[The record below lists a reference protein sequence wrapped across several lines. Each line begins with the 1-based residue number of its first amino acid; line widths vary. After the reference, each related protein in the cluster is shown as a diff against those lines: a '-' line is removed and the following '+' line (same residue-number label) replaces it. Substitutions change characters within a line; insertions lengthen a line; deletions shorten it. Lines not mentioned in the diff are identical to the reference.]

1 MAVLTRVLRYILTMS
16 SEYSHATIQCLTA
29 IAQHHG
35 IQALP
40 ERLIHE
46 YALDAAEP
54 DDKLL
59 LRMATELGFK
69 AKLVSCSWNELVELK
84 DIFPVLARRKDGSS
98 VIVAGV
104 QKAGGVAKLAV
115 LDPLV
120 ASKQISLIDQSEF
133 ISYWSGKLVLLKRQ
147 HKLLD
152 IDQPFGLRWFIPE
165 ILRQRKAFRDIAITA
180 IMLQLLGLGMPI
192 FTQLIIDK
200 VLVHESY
207 STLAV
212 LTAAIVGVLLFE
224 SAFGFMRQYLLL
236 RATNVIDIRL
246 ARRTFG
252 HLLSLPIDYFES
264 HTAGVIVRHMQ
275 QVQSIRGF
283 LTGRLFF
290 TALDATALIL
300 FIPLLVSY
308 SGKLAAVVFGFS
320 ALMALVVL
328 LLIKPFNTRLQA
340 LYNAEGTRQS
350 MLVESIHG
358 MRTVKSLAIEPA
370 QRKVWDQYSSTT
382 IQMHFGV
389 GRISIAA
396 GTVTQLL
403 EKLMMVTV
411 IALGAMDV
419 FSLQLT
425 VGALIAFQMMSNR
438 VVGPLVQI
446 VGLVHEYQETAL
458 AVKMLGEVM
467 NRAPERKSSGGLRPV
482 FKGEIS
488 LDGVTFRYPGAA
500 MTALDQVSMN
510 INPGTVV
517 GVVGRSGSG
526 KTTFT
531 RLIQG
536 LYAIQEGVVR
546 FDGVDIREIDLAH
559 LRRSIG
565 VVLQD
570 NFMFRGSVR
579 DNIAMAR
586 PDASFEAIVAASQ
599 AAGADEF
606 IERLPQGYDTILE
619 ENASNLS
626 GGQRQRLAIARALLP
641 APRILILDEAA
652 SALDPESEA
661 IFIRNLGR
669 IAAGRTVIIVS
680 HRMSTLVNADRI
692 FVFER
697 GRLSDA
703 GRHTDLLGRC
713 EPYTSLWNQQTI
725 HL

>member
-1 MAVLTRVLRYILTMS
+1 MS
-16 SEYSHATIQCLTA
+16 VAYSHSTIQCLTV

-46 YALDAAEP
+46 FALPATEP
-54 DDKLL
+54 DNALVQRIARDIGL
-59 LRMATELGFK
+59 K
-69 AKLVSCSWNELVELK
+69 AKALRSDWAGLTALEPGVFPILV
-84 DIFPVLARRKDGSS
+84 RRTDGHS
-98 VIVAGV
+98 VIVAAIEKNPAHPKDTSLQV
-104 QKAGGVAKLAV
+104 AV
-115 LDPLV
+115 LDPQDKSGKV
-120 ASKQISLIDQSEF
+120 RPMSEAEF
-133 ISYWSGKLVLLKRQ
+133 TAQWSGTLILLKRDY
-147 HKLLD
+147 KLLD

-165 ILRQRKAFRDIAITA
+165 IFRQRKAFRDIAITA

-192 FTQLIIDK
+192 FSQIIIDK

-207 STLAV
+207 STLIV
-212 LTAAIVGVLLFE
+212 LTVAIVGVVLFE
-224 SAFGFMRQYLLL
+224 AAFSFMRQYLLL
-236 RATNVIDIRL
+236 HASNVIDIRL
-246 ARRTFG
+246 SRRTFS
-252 HLLSLPIDYFES
+252 HLLSLPIDYFET
-264 HTAGVIVRHMQ
+264 HTAGVITRHMQ
-275 QVQSIRGF
+275 QVQSIRSF

-290 TALDATALIL
+290 TAIDAFGLIL
-300 FIPLLVSY
+300 FIPLLASY
-308 SGKLAAVVFGFS
+308 SSKLALIVLGFS
-320 ALMALVVL
+320 ALMAIVVL

-340 LYNAEGTRQS
+340 LYNAEGIRQS
-350 MLVESIHG
+350 MLVETIHG
-358 MRTVKSLAIEPA
+358 MRTVKSLAIEPK
-370 QRKVWDQYSSTT
+370 QRKVWEQRTATT

-389 GRISIAA
+389 GKMSIAA
-396 GTVTQLL
+396 ATVTQVL

-411 IALGAMDV
+411 IAVGAMDV
-419 FSLQLT
+419 FSLELT

-458 AVKMLGEVM
+458 SVKMLGEVM
-467 NRAPERKSSGGLRPV
+467 NLPPERKSSGGLRPV
-482 FKGEIS
+482 FKGQIG
-488 LDGVTFRYPGAA
+488 LDGVTFRYPSTA
-500 MTALDQVSMN
+500 MTALDRINLN
-510 INPGTVV
+510 IDPGTVV

-536 LYAIQEGVVR
+536 LYPVQEGVIR

-579 DNIAMAR
+579 ENIAMAR
-586 PDASFEAIVAASQ
+586 PDASFELIVAAAQ

-619 ENASNLS
+619 ENAANLS

-641 APRILILDEAA
+641 SPRILILDEAA

-680 HRMSTLVNADRI
+680 HRLSTLVNANKI

-703 GRHTDLLGRC
+703 GRHNELLGRC
-713 EPYTSLWNQQTI
+713 EPYTHLWNQQTSF
-725 HL
+725 L

>member
-1 MAVLTRVLRYILTMS
+1 MT
-16 SEYSHATIQCLTA
+16 HAHRHSTLQCLTA

-40 ERLIHE
+40 ERLLHD
-46 YALDAAEP
+46 YALDASEP
-54 DDKLL
+54 DDRLL

-69 AKLVSCSWNELVELK
+69 AQRVESSWGELVALQGV
-84 DIFPVLARRKDGSS
+84 FPLLARRRDGSS

-104 QKAGGVAKLAV
+104 QAGAGAPKLAV
-115 LDPLV
+115 LDPLAGKGQIALVEEDEFV
-120 ASKQISLIDQSEF
+120 AS
-133 ISYWSGKLVLLKRQ
+133 WSGTLVLLKRR
-147 HKLLD
+147 HRLLD
-152 IDQPFGLRWFIPE
+152 EHQPFGLRWFIPE
-165 ILRQRKAFRDIAITA
+165 ILRQGKAFRDIAIA
-180 IMLQLLGLGMPI
+180 AVMLQLLGMGMPI
-192 FTQLIIDK
+192 FSQLIIDK

-212 LTAAIVGVLLFE
+212 LTVAIVGVLLFE
-224 SAFGFMRQYLLL
+224 AGFGFMRQTLLL
-236 RATNVIDIRL
+236 HATNVIDIRL
-246 ARRTFG
+246 ARRTFA

-275 QVQSIRGF
+275 QVQAIRGF

-290 TALDATALIL
+290 TALDATGLIL

-328 LLIKPFNTRLQA
+328 LLIKPFNVRLQA

-350 MLVESIHG
+350 MLVETIHG
-358 MRTVKSLAIEPA
+358 MRTVKSLAIEPK
-370 QRKVWDQYSSTT
+370 QRKLWDQYSATS

-389 GRISIAA
+389 GRMSIAA
-396 GTVTQLL
+396 ATLTQLL
-403 EKLMMVTV
+403 EKLMMVSV
-411 IALGAMDV
+411 IALGALDV

-458 AVKMLGEVM
+458 SVKMLGEVM
-467 NRAPERKSSGGLRPV
+467 NRAPERKSSGGLRPR
-482 FKGEIS
+482 FQGRIA

-500 MTALDQVSMN
+500 MTALDRVSLE
-510 INPGTVV
+510 IEPGTVV

-536 LYAIQEGVVR
+536 LYPVQEGVVR

-579 DNIAMAR
+579 ENIAMAR
-586 PDASFEAIVAASQ
+586 PDASFEQIVAAAQ
-599 AAGADEF
+599 TAGADEF
-606 IERLPQGYDTILE
+606 IERLPQGYDTLLE
-619 ENASNLS
+619 ENAGNLS

-641 APRILILDEAA
+641 APRILILDEAT

-680 HRMSTLVNADRI
+680 HRLSTLVNSDRI
-692 FVFER
+692 LVFER
-697 GRLSDA
+697 GCLADA
-703 GRHTDLLGRC
+703 GRHPELVGRC
-713 EPYTSLWNQQTI
+713 EPYTQLWNQQTS

>member
-1 MAVLTRVLRYILTMS
+1 MTP
-16 SEYSHATIQCLTA
+16 EYRHSTLQCLTA

-35 IQALP
+35 VQALP
-40 ERLIHE
+40 ERLVHE
-46 YALDAAEP
+46 YALDASEP

-59 LRMATELGFK
+59 LRMAAELGFK
-69 AKLVSCSWNELVELK
+69 AQRVDSSWAELVELK
-84 DIFPVLARRKDGSS
+84 DVFPLLARRRDGSS
-98 VIVAGV
+98 VIIAGV
-104 QKAGGVAKLAV
+104 QPGDSGPKLAM
-115 LDPLV
+115 LDPLAGSGQIGLV
-120 ASKQISLIDQSEF
+120 EQADFLAS
-133 ISYWSGKLVLLKRQ
+133 WSGTLVLLKRQ

-152 IDQPFGLRWFIPE
+152 ENQPFGLRWFIPE

-180 IMLQLLGLGMPI
+180 IMLQLLGMGMPI
-192 FTQLIIDK
+192 FSQLIIDK

-207 STLAV
+207 STLVV
-212 LTAAIVGVLLFE
+212 LTVAIVGVLLFE
-224 SAFGFMRQYLLL
+224 AGFGFMRQTLLL
-236 RATNVIDIRL
+236 HATNVIDIRL

-252 HLLSLPIDYFES
+252 KLLSLPIEYFES

-283 LTGRLFF
+283 LTGQLFF
-290 TALDATALIL
+290 TALDAIGLIL

-320 ALMALVVL
+320 GLMALIVV

-350 MLVESIHG
+350 MLVETIHG
-358 MRTVKSLAIEPA
+358 MRTVKSLAIEPK
-370 QRKVWDQYSSTT
+370 QRKLWDQYSATS

-389 GRISIAA
+389 GRMSIAA
-396 GTVTQLL
+396 STVTHLL
-403 EKLMMVTV
+403 EKLMMVSV
-411 IALGAMDV
+411 IAIGALDV

-446 VGLVHEYQETAL
+446 VGLVHQYQETAL
-458 AVKMLGEVM
+458 SVKMLGEVM
-467 NRAPERKSSGGLRPV
+467 NHPPERKSSGGLRPA
-482 FKGEIS
+482 FKGQIG
-488 LDGVTFRYPGAA
+488 LDGVTFRYPGAST
-500 MTALDQVSMN
+500 TALDRIHLN
-510 INPGTVV
+510 IAPGTVV

-536 LYAIQEGVVR
+536 LYPVQEGVVR

-579 DNIAMAR
+579 ENIAMAR
-586 PDASFEAIVAASQ
+586 PDASFEQIIAAAQ

-606 IERLPQGYDTILE
+606 IERLPQGYDTLLE
-619 ENASNLS
+619 ENAGNLS

-641 APRILILDEAA
+641 SPRILILDEAS

-680 HRMSTLVNADRI
+680 HRLSTLVHADQI

-697 GRLSDA
+697 GHLDDA
-703 GRHTDLLGRC
+703 GPHSALLGRC
-713 EPYTSLWNQQTI
+713 EPYTDLWNQQTS
-725 HL
+725 HM

>member
-1 MAVLTRVLRYILTMS
+1 MTP
-16 SEYSHATIQCLTA
+16 EYRHSTLQCLTA

-40 ERLIHE
+40 ERLVHE
-46 YALDAAEP
+46 YALDASEP
-54 DDKLL
+54 DDRLL
-59 LRMATELGFK
+59 LRMATDLGFK
-69 AKLVSCSWNELVELK
+69 AQRVDSSWTELIELK
-84 DIFPVLARRKDGSS
+84 DIFPLLARRHDGSS

-104 QKAGGVAKLAV
+104 QPGEQGTRLAV
-115 LDPLV
+115 LDPL
-120 ASKQISLIDQSEF
+120 AGSGQIGLVEQADFLTS
-133 ISYWSGKLVLLKRQ
+133 WSGTLVLLKRQ

-152 IDQPFGLRWFIPE
+152 ENQPFGLRWFIPE

-180 IMLQLLGLGMPI
+180 IMLQLLGMGMPI
-192 FTQLIIDK
+192 FSQLIIDK

-207 STLAV
+207 STLTV
-212 LTAAIVGVLLFE
+212 LTVAIVGLLLFE
-224 SAFGFMRQYLLL
+224 AGFSFMRQTLLL
-236 RATNVIDIRL
+236 HATNVIDIRL

-252 HLLSLPIDYFES
+252 KLLSLPIEYFER

-275 QVQSIRGF
+275 QVQAIRGF
-283 LTGRLFF
+283 LTGQLFF
-290 TALDATALIL
+290 TALDAIGLFL

-320 ALMALVVL
+320 ALMALIVV

-350 MLVESIHG
+350 MLVETIHG
-358 MRTVKSLAIEPA
+358 MRTVKSLAIEPK
-370 QRKVWDQYSSTT
+370 QRKLWDQYSANS

-389 GRISIAA
+389 GRMSIAA
-396 GTVTQLL
+396 ATVTQLL
-403 EKLMMVTV
+403 EKLMMVSV
-411 IALGAMDV
+411 IAIGALDV
-419 FSLQLT
+419 FSLELT

-446 VGLVHEYQETAL
+446 VGLVHQYQETAL
-458 AVKMLGEVM
+458 SVKMLGEVM
-467 NRAPERKSSGGLRPV
+467 NHPPERRSSGGLRPA
-482 FKGEIS
+482 FKGQIA
-488 LDGVTFRYPGAA
+488 LDGVTFRYPGSTA
-500 MTALDQVSMN
+500 TALDR
-510 INPGTVV
+510 IHLDIAPGTVV
-517 GVVGRSGSG
+517 GAVGRSGSG

-536 LYAIQEGVVR
+536 LYPVQEGVVR
-546 FDGVDIREIDLAH
+546 FDGIDIREIDLAH

-579 DNIAMAR
+579 ENIAMAR
-586 PDASFEAIVAASQ
+586 PDASFEQIVAAAQ

-606 IERLPQGYDTILE
+606 IERLPQGYDTLLE
-619 ENASNLS
+619 ENAGNLS

-641 APRILILDEAA
+641 APRILILDEAS

-680 HRMSTLVNADRI
+680 HRLSTLVHADQI

-697 GRLSDA
+697 GRLADA
-703 GRHTDLLGRC
+703 GPHGALLGRC
-713 EPYTSLWNQQTI
+713 EPYTDLWNQQTS

>member
-1 MAVLTRVLRYILTMS
+1 MS
-16 SEYSHATIQCLTA
+16 SVYSHATVQCLTA

-46 YALDAAEP
+46 YALDATEP

-69 AKLVSCSWNELVELK
+69 ARMVSCSWAELIKLEGV
-84 DIFPVLARRKDGSS
+84 FPLLARRNDGSS
-98 VIVAGV
+98 VIIAGV
-104 QKAGGVAKLAV
+104 QQDAGYAKVAL
-115 LDPLV
+115 LDPLAV
-120 ASKQISLIDQSEF
+120 SNQIGLIEQAEF
-133 ISYWSGKLVLLKRQ
+133 MAYWSGKLVVLKHQ

-152 IDQPFGLRWFIPE
+152 TQQPFGLRWFIPE
-165 ILRQRKAFRDIAITA
+165 IFRQRKAFRDIAITA
-180 IMLQLLGLGMPI
+180 VMLHLLGLGMPI
-192 FTQLIIDK
+192 FSQLIIDK

-207 STLAV
+207 STLVV
-212 LTAAIVGVLLFE
+212 LTVAIAGVLLFE

-246 ARRTFG
+246 ARRTFS
-252 HLLSLPIDYFES
+252 HLLSLPIDYFDS
-264 HTAGVIVRHMQ
+264 HSAGVIVRHMQ

-290 TALDATALIL
+290 TALDATALIF

-308 SGKLAAVVFGFS
+308 SGKLAAVVFVFS

-340 LYNAEGTRQS
+340 LYTAEGTRQS
-350 MLVESIHG
+350 MLVETIHG

-370 QRKVWDQYSSTT
+370 QRKVWDQYSATT

-396 GTVTQLL
+396 GTITQLL

-482 FKGEIS
+482 FKGQIA

-510 INPGTVV
+510 IDPGTVV

-536 LYAIQEGVVR
+536 LYPVQEGVVR

-586 PDASFEAIVAASQ
+586 PDASFEAIVAAAQ

-606 IERLPQGYDTILE
+606 IERLPQGYDTLLE

-680 HRMSTLVNADRI
+680 HRMSTLVNADQI

-703 GRHTDLLGRC
+703 GRHRDLLGRC
-713 EPYTSLWNQQTI
+713 EPYTTLWNQQKS

>member
-1 MAVLTRVLRYILTMS
+1 MNPAHRHSTL
-16 SEYSHATIQCLTA
+16 QCLTA

-40 ERLIHE
+40 ERLVHE
-46 YALDAAEP
+46 YALDASEP
-54 DDKLL
+54 DDRLL
-59 LRMATELGFK
+59 LRMATDLGFK
-69 AKLVSCSWNELVELK
+69 AQRVDSNWNELVELK
-84 DIFPVLARRKDGSS
+84 DIFPLLARRRDGSS

-104 QKAGGVAKLAV
+104 QPGDKGPKLAV
-115 LDPLV
+115 LDPL
-120 ASKQISLIDQSEF
+120 AGSGQIGLVEQADFLSS
-133 ISYWSGKLVLLKRQ
+133 WSGTLVLLKRQ

-152 IDQPFGLRWFIPE
+152 ENQPFGLRWFIPE

-180 IMLQLLGLGMPI
+180 IMLQLLGMGMPI
-192 FTQLIIDK
+192 FSQLIIDK

-207 STLAV
+207 STLTV
-212 LTAAIVGVLLFE
+212 LTVAIVGLLLFE
-224 SAFGFMRQYLLL
+224 AGFGFMRQTLLL
-236 RATNVIDIRL
+236 HATNVIDIRL

-252 HLLSLPIDYFES
+252 KLLSLPIEYFES

-283 LTGRLFF
+283 LTGQLFF
-290 TALDATALIL
+290 TALDAIGLIL

-320 ALMALVVL
+320 ALMALIVV

-350 MLVESIHG
+350 MLVETIHG
-358 MRTVKSLAIEPA
+358 MRTVKSLAIEPK
-370 QRKVWDQYSSTT
+370 QRKLWDQYSATS

-389 GRISIAA
+389 GRMSIAA
-396 GTVTQLL
+396 STVTQLL
-403 EKLMMVTV
+403 EKLMMVSV
-411 IALGAMDV
+411 IAIGALDV
-419 FSLQLT
+419 FSLELT

-446 VGLVHEYQETAL
+446 VGLVHQYQETAL
-458 AVKMLGEVM
+458 SVRMLGEVM
-467 NRAPERKSSGGLRPV
+467 NHPPERRSSGGLRPA
-482 FKGEIS
+482 FKGQIA
-488 LDGVTFRYPGAA
+488 LDGVTFRYPGAST
-500 MTALDQVSMN
+500 TALDRINLN
-510 INPGTVV
+510 IAPGTVV

-536 LYAIQEGVVR
+536 LYPVQEGVVR

-579 DNIAMAR
+579 ENIAMAR
-586 PDASFEAIVAASQ
+586 PDASFEQIVAAAQ

-606 IERLPQGYDTILE
+606 IERLPQGYDTLLE
-619 ENASNLS
+619 ENAGNLS

-641 APRILILDEAA
+641 SPRILILDEAS

-680 HRMSTLVNADRI
+680 HRLSTLVHADQI

-697 GRLSDA
+697 GHLDDA
-703 GRHTDLLGRC
+703 GPHSALLGRC
-713 EPYTSLWNQQTI
+713 EPYTDLWNQQTS

>member
-1 MAVLTRVLRYILTMS
+1 MNLAH
-16 SEYSHATIQCLTA
+16 SHSTIQCLTA

-40 ERLIHE
+40 ERLLHE
-46 YALDAAEP
+46 YALDASEP

-69 AKLVSCSWNELVELK
+69 AQRIETGWADLVQLQGV
-84 DIFPVLARRKDGSS
+84 FPLLARRRDGSS

-104 QKAGGVAKLAV
+104 QAGAGAGAPKLAV
-115 LDPLV
+115 LDPR
-120 ASKQISLIDQSEF
+120 AGQQISLVEQAAFVAD
-133 ISYWSGKLVLLKRQ
+133 WSGTLVLLKRQ

-152 IDQPFGLRWFIPE
+152 ENQPFGLRWFIPE

-180 IMLQLLGLGMPI
+180 VMLQLLGMGMPI
-192 FTQLIIDK
+192 FSQLIIDK

-212 LTAAIVGVLLFE
+212 LTIAIVGVLLFE
-224 SAFGFMRQYLLL
+224 AGFGFMRQTLLL
-236 RATNVIDIRL
+236 HATNVIDIRL

-252 HLLSLPIDYFES
+252 KLLSLPIEYFES

-283 LTGRLFF
+283 LTGQLFF
-290 TALDATALIL
+290 TALDATGLIL

-320 ALMALVVL
+320 ALMALVVVV
-328 LLIKPFNTRLQA
+328 LIKPFNTRLQA

-350 MLVESIHG
+350 MLVETIHG
-358 MRTVKSLAIEPA
+358 MRTVKSLAIEPK
-370 QRKVWDQYSSTT
+370 QRKLWDQYSATS

-389 GRISIAA
+389 GRMSIAA
-396 GTVTQLL
+396 STVTQLL
-403 EKLMMVTV
+403 EKLMMVSV
-411 IALGAMDV
+411 IALGALDV

-446 VGLVHEYQETAL
+446 VGLVHQYQETAL
-458 AVKMLGEVM
+458 SVRMLGEVM
-467 NRAPERKSSGGLRPV
+467 NHPPERKSSGGLRPK
-482 FKGEIS
+482 FQGRIG

-500 MTALDQVSMN
+500 ATALDRVSLE
-510 INPGTVV
+510 IAPGTVV

-536 LYAIQEGVVR
+536 LYAVQEGVIR
-546 FDGVDIREIDLAH
+546 FDGIDIREIDLAH

-570 NFMFRGSVR
+570 NFMFRGTVR
-579 DNIAMAR
+579 ENIAMAR
-586 PDASFEAIVAASQ
+586 PDASFEQIVAAAQ
-599 AAGADEF
+599 TAGADEF
-606 IERLPQGYDTILE
+606 IERLPQGYDTVLE
-619 ENASNLS
+619 ENAGNLS

-641 APRILILDEAA
+641 SPRILILDEAT

-680 HRMSTLVNADRI
+680 HRLSTLVNSDSI
-692 FVFER
+692 LVFER
-697 GRLSDA
+697 GCLSDA
-703 GRHTDLLGRC
+703 GRHQELVGRC
-713 EPYTSLWNQQTI
+713 EPYTDLWNQQTS

>member
-1 MAVLTRVLRYILTMS
+1 MS
-16 SEYSHATIQCLTA
+16 VAYSHSTIQCLTV

-46 YALDAAEP
+46 YALPASEP
-54 DDKLL
+54 DNRLVQRIAGDIGL
-59 LRMATELGFK
+59 K
-69 AKLVSCSWNELVELK
+69 AKAIRSDWARLTQLQGV
-84 DIFPVLARRKDGSS
+84 FPVLVRRTDGHSM
-98 VIVAGV
+98 IVAGV
-104 QKAGGVAKLAV
+104 EKDPASASVRVAV
-115 LDPLV
+115 LDPQDKSGKV
-120 ASKQISLIDQSEF
+120 RPMTEAEF
-133 ISYWSGKLVLLKRQ
+133 TAQWSGTLVLLKREY
-147 HKLLD
+147 KLLD

-165 ILRQRKAFRDIAITA
+165 IFRQRKAFRDIAITA

-192 FTQLIIDK
+192 FSQIIIDK

-207 STLAV
+207 STLIV
-212 LTAAIVGVLLFE
+212 LTVAIVGVVLFE
-224 SAFGFMRQYLLL
+224 AAFSFMRQYLLL
-236 RATNVIDIRL
+236 HASNVIDIRL
-246 ARRTFG
+246 SRRTFS
-252 HLLSLPIDYFES
+252 HLLSLPIDYFET
-264 HTAGVIVRHMQ
+264 HTAGVIARHMQ
-275 QVQSIRGF
+275 QVQSIRNF

-290 TALDATALIL
+290 TALDALGLIL
-300 FIPLLVSY
+300 FIPLLASY
-308 SGKLAAVVFGFS
+308 STKLALIVLGFS
-320 ALMALVVL
+320 ALMAMVVL

-340 LYNAEGTRQS
+340 LYNAEGIRQS
-350 MLVESIHG
+350 MLVETIHG
-358 MRTVKSLAIEPA
+358 MRTVKSLAIEPK
-370 QRKVWDQYSSTT
+370 QRKVWDQRTATT

-389 GRISIAA
+389 GKMSIAA
-396 GTVTQLL
+396 ASVTQIL

-411 IALGAMDV
+411 IAVGAMDV
-419 FSLQLT
+419 FSLELT

-458 AVKMLGEVM
+458 SVKMLGEVM
-467 NRAPERKSSGGLRPV
+467 NLPPERKSSGGLRPV
-482 FKGEIS
+482 FKGQIG
-488 LDGVTFRYPGAA
+488 LDGVTFRYPSTAA
-500 MTALDQVSMN
+500 TALDRVSMN
-510 INPGTVV
+510 IEAGTVV

-536 LYAIQEGVVR
+536 LYPVQEGVIR

-579 DNIAMAR
+579 ENIAMAR
-586 PDASFEAIVAASQ
+586 PDASFELVVAAAQ

-619 ENASNLS
+619 ENAANLS

-641 APRILILDEAA
+641 SPRILILDEAA

-680 HRMSTLVNADRI
+680 HRLSTLVNANQI
-692 FVFER
+692 FVFDR

-703 GRHTDLLGRC
+703 GRHNELLGRC
-713 EPYTSLWNQQTI
+713 EPYTHLWNQQTSF
-725 HL
+725 L